1 MLNIPSK
8 FKSSQSS
15 NIGFAYPLVIIKS
28 GDSESD
34 WIYLAQS
41 KGLFDGNIYEDL
53 DLKVGSIN
61 ESVDIS
67 KRKFK
72 INNVKISLSNYPSK
86 PDRFSDKFSGIE
98 FSGLEVSIYYATKNC
113 KLLSDCAEVFKGYIR
128 DYSSDNKKV
137 SFNVEDYAQY
147 IFTDRT
153 FPKRQRTNSN
163 QEAIESSKNK
173 YYPVVYG
180 INPRSKLLFTRESRI
195 SLESIIY
202 ADATY
207 DPDIEIYGFRDI
219 DSSTGK
225 PLKIFQDDIYMD
237 IYQTFQDLPS
247 DPASGGFLINGIDY
261 SKYNGLE
268 QYGFAENLNE
278 IKVTRKLSDAGF
290 TNTLPE
296 TLVSRDQFQ
305 ISVSRK
311 ASGVSVPE
319 EGIEADVFNYGS
331 AEDNV
336 DRITFQGNQNGYYL
350 NEISNTAWEF
360 PQPGVDEVEY
370 AGYYR
375 NITFKNL
382 SVYASHNRVIDDWNN
397 ADFAFAGGYMFW
409 LNEALMEAQAA
420 SESPSFAGACE
431 MVFLPGTS
439 ENYNLIRYALNLNG
453 DGSSSSDWT
462 VSEIN
467 ETITQGQW
475 HWDHIQLLETGDGWQ
490 NAYDP
495 AAGEVFDY
503 SEAHHQHPALAP
515 YVEDATYGT
524 ATFASGLMVNTLHYL
539 PHQAGFNKI
548 TGLRFSKA
556 GETDIIYGIDDDISA
571 IVKSPYMDWLEDGET
586 PTLRK
591 LMWGRRIKEEPEEQP
606 GIAKGSWVYGIFPV
620 IGSVQPKSSYMDW
633 NANMGDNWLAALWS
647 VVMDGMYAYQNPA
660 FAGFDDDSIPDL
672 PASEWDQLPGAIE
685 EQELAGDFESA
696 STLSDLLEQREL
708 ALANYYSSPDLK
720 KLKRHRIEDLIH
732 PSLTTG
738 TDIDYWAHGWNW
750 TVGKYSGEHGSSD
763 FGHILNY
770 EIIQLDWVATPMAQH
785 PLLYSMGS
793 HAVVGGDSVPISYSS
808 DSLKVVKLDIG
819 FDSISGDD
827 IVIGS
832 NYSRFKARVEADVM
846 FSYVQTAGTYPLRF
860 LVEANCFKKDLGRD
874 NLIRFDIDSN
884 TAVANINEDGSM
896 PVNHYTLTSGHPDAQ
911 PTNEAGD
918 SVGYTHS
925 SFGEDNMIE
934 LDFDLDN
941 KTVFSECDATS
952 FNLIEIRDSIN
963 AGEGIPVDE
972 WRENVN
978 NVNSVSIYAKI
989 DQDIADE
996 HVDDDGN
1003 FIGAKSGGSA
1013 QAFVRLRVFNPELH
1027 QSFVS
1032 GNMTQLD
1039 YYGDVWGR
1047 VDEWVYDPDVEQGT
1061 HPEDDTII
1069 ITDNGIGKYTGNVID
1084 NDSID
1089 IEGNS
1094 VIRRPGDILMHILDK
1109 EFNYGSSNLGY
1120 DEDAF
1125 VMAREEYND
1134 WYFDF
1139 TIFDKIDFREFVE
1152 DFSKSTMFLPK
1163 FKYDGTF
1170 TVETIKPTYTESDI
1184 TIQSRD
1190 VLSFN
1195 YKKTDRKD
1203 MYLKVRVSY
1212 DWDDGFQDYKASTY
1226 TSGNGLA
1233 TSQYQNI
1240 MDNFKINSI
1249 DDVYLEFESKYIKDI
1264 ATAKKLEKYLL
1275 GWHMNVHNIINC
1287 KLPHKYIGIECGD
1300 IVDFDSL
1307 IQDTKMF
1314 GEDYTQSFSKY
1325 GQTILP
1331 FFIVESV
1338 KKSITGVDVKLI
1350 QLHDLSSFTSS
1361 PYDPV
1366 AAFYGEEENQ
1376 NLLFGDANL
1385 DGFVDVLDV
1394 VTVVQAIV
1402 NQNVNDLSSTADINQ
1417 DGSVNVLDVVMM
1429 VQLIVG

>member
-113 KLLSDCAEVFKGYIR
+113 KSLSDCAEVFKGYIR

-137 SFNVEDYAQY
+137 SFDVEDYAQY

-278 IKVTRKLSDAGF
+278 IKVARKLSDAGF

-311 ASGVSVPE
+311 ASGIRVPE

-336 DRITFQGNQNGYYL
+336 GITFQGNQNGYYL
-350 NEISNTAWEF
+350 NEISDTAWEF
-360 PQPGVDEVEY
+360 PQPGVDEVVF

-375 NITFKNL
+375 NITFKNF
-382 SVYASHNRVIDDWNN
+382 SVFAAHKDIISQWD
-397 ADFAFAGGYMFW
+397 AFDFSFAGGHMFW

-462 VSEIN
+462 VSETTENVI
-467 ETITQGQW
+467 QGQW
-475 HWDHIQLLETGDGWQ
+475 HDTGAGME
-490 NAYDP
+490 NTYSEE
-495 AAGEVFDY
+495 AGEVFQY
-503 SEAHHQHPALAP
+503 SEIGNQHPALAP
-515 YVEDATYGT
+515 YAEGSTYGT
-524 ATFASGLMVNTLHYL
+524 ASFHDGFVNTDNYL
-539 PHQAGFNKI
+539 PFQAGFNKL

-556 GETDIIYGIDDDISA
+556 GETDIIYGIDDDISD

-591 LMWGRRIKEEPEEQP
+591 LMWGRRIKEEPEEQT
-606 GIAKGSWVYGIFPV
+606 GIAKGSWVYGLFPV
-620 IGSVQPKSSYMDW
+620 IGSVQPKSSYQDTYGTAMQ
-633 NANMGDNWLAALWS
+633 GDDWLASLWS

-660 FAGFDDDSIPDL
+660 FAGFKDVDIL
-672 PASEWDQLPGAIE
+672 PYDEVE
-685 EQELAGDFESA
+685 EVTEMYWLWLDNYDTTGDPYWLQMSNEA
-696 STLSDLLEQREL
+696 LEALEQREE

-720 KLKRHRIEDLIH
+720 KLKRHRIEDLVH
-732 PSLTTG
+732 PDLTLGTG
-738 TDIDYWAHGWNW
+738 MNVWTPGWNW
-750 TVGKYSGEHGSSD
+750 TVGKYSEEYGSSD
-763 FGHILNY
+763 FGNILNI
-770 EIIQLDWVATPMAQH
+770 ERIQLNWTAYDMSQKPM
-785 PLLYSMGS
+785 LYSMGS

-808 DSLKVVKLDIG
+808 DSLKVAKLDIG

-832 NYSRFKARVEADVM
+832 NYSRFKAKVEADVM
-846 FSYVQTAGTYPLRF
+846 FSSVQTAGTYPLRF
-860 LVEANCFKKDLGRD
+860 LVEADCFKKDLGRD

-884 TAVANINEDGSM
+884 TSVADINDDGSIGA
-896 PVNHYTLTSGHPDAQ
+896 NYYTLTSGNPDEQ

-918 SVGYTHS
+918 SIGYTHS

-952 FNLIEIRDSIN
+952 SSFDEIRLSIN
-963 AGEGIPVDE
+963 NNEGIPVDE
-972 WRENVN
+972 WRENIN
-978 NVNSVSIYAKI
+978 NVNSISIYAKI
-989 DQDIADE
+989 DRDIPDAE
-996 HVDDDGN
+996 VDDNGN
-1003 FIGAKSGGSA
+1003 FIGSKSGGSA

-1047 VDEWVYDPDVEQGT
+1047 VDEWVYDPDAEQEVSSEDGT
-1061 HPEDDTII
+1061 I

-1190 VLSFN
+1190 VLKFN

-1212 DWDDGFQDYKASTY
+1212 DWDDGFQDYKTSTY

-1233 TSQYQNI
+1233 ANKYQDI

-1338 KKSITGVDVKLI
+1338 KKSVTGVDVKLI

-1394 VTVVQAIV
+1394 VTLISAIV
-1402 NQNVNDLSSTADINQ
+1402 NVNVNDLPATADMNQ